1 MDLKARE
8 TESRKDSAKDMNLNS
23 DLNSDF
29 NFDFKPLNEGLGFHR
44 KVKPLESD
52 ADPEDSF
59 SFSAIGSGTL
69 DVTSREQSK
78 GLLSSAG
85 SSSSTTAASGK
96 TKHNAKSVSDLIAA
110 LPPSLDL
117 LLDGQAAGSSSA
129 VQTNTQTKQ
138 TGYLGGMS
146 ANNSATSSA
155 GSRTR
160 RSPLFGP
167 PSDEFA
173 KPGSPAAA
181 SMSAAATA
189 DKASDKVGQKRGF
202 LKLPLGRNDYGMKT
216 KGTASAPSSL
226 DENVAKTF
234 PSVFPHLGN
243 LAGQP
248 AAATVKATLKS
259 GTVETNQ
266 VVAKATSTN
275 IALEEVKE
283 RAIAAHFGSAVL
295 DTLVTIG
302 LACLL
307 LAIAL
312 SITGANLL
320 ALLENSAT
328 DEAMMSSLAAFFVGS
343 GLLYVLAARTWVGAT
358 LGEWSYEIRVGSE
371 KSRSR
376 WFYPVLVLWRG
387 FVVAATGFVVLPL
400 ISMIAGTDVLKY
412 LTGLQLVSMN
422 ASNDMAL
429 EGSLAVENPA

>member
-1 MDLKARE
+1 MDLEARE
-8 TESRKDSAKDMNLNS
+8 NEN
-23 DLNSDF
+23 F

-44 KVKPLESD
+44 KVKPLEAE

-59 SFSAIGSGTL
+59 SFSAIGAGNL

-78 GLLSSAG
+78 GLLTSGTQTASLNSTLSNSSALGG
-85 SSSSTTAASGK
+85 SASVANAAK

-117 LLDGQAAGSSSA
+117 LLDERAA
-129 VQTNTQTKQ
+129 
-138 TGYLGGMS
+138 
-146 ANNSATSSA
+146 ATSASNSGSGA
-155 GSRTR
+155 AAPSGSRSR

-181 SMSAAATA
+181 SMNAGLNASTTEE
-189 DKASDKVGQKRGF
+189 KASGKRGF
-202 LKLPLGRNDYGMKT
+202 LKLPLGRNDYGIKS
-216 KGTASAPSSL
+216 KAASTPGSSVPSSL

-234 PSVFPHLGN
+234 PSVFPHLGS

-248 AAATVKATLKS
+248 AAAGMKATLKS
-259 GTVETNQ
+259 GST
-266 VVAKATSTN
+266 ATSSKAAQT
-275 IALEEVKE
+275 AEVRQE
-283 RAIAAHFGSAVL
+283 VVREYAISAHFGSAIL
-295 DTLVTIG
+295 DTLVSIG
-302 LACLL
+302 IACLL

-328 DEAMMSSLAAFFVGS
+328 DEAMMTSLAAFFVGS

-358 LGEWSYEIRVGSE
+358 LGEWSYEVRVGTE
-371 KSRSR
+371 GRRSR
-376 WFYPVLVLWRG
+376 WFYPVLILWRG
-387 FVVAATGFVVLPL
+387 FVVAATGFVVLPM
-400 ISMIAGTDVLKY
+400 ISMIVGTDLLKY

-422 ASNDMAL
+422 ASPDVSI
-429 EGSLAVENPA
+429 EGSLVAENPA